1 MDEYYS
7 YGRGVNMSDG
17 TKMVLAKAEKIAQK
31 YLDILSPYCE
41 PGRCVVAGSVCRKK
55 PEIGDLEVV
64 CIPKV
69 VNVIND
75 FEEMFGSLTRE
86 EVHPEFVKIVNSL
99 QKVKGEPTGKYTQR
113 ILPEGINL
121 DLFIANKDNWGYIL
135 AIRIGPDGYS
145 KYLASTWVKQGF
157 RGIDGNLTQNGEIIP
172 VREER
177 DLFRIL
183 GLEYVDPEYRMNI
196 QGIGQ

>member
-1 MDEYYS
+1 
-7 YGRGVNMSDG
+7 MSDG
-17 TKMVLAKAEKIAQK
+17 IKMELHRAEKIANK
-31 YLDILSPYCE
+31 YIEVLSPYCE

-55 PEIGDLEVV
+55 PEVGDLEIV
-64 CIPKV
+64 CIPKLYETYNNELFGESIWATHPGF
-69 VNVIND
+69 VN
-75 FEEMFGSLTRE
+75 
-86 EVHPEFVKIVNSL
+86 EVNKL

-121 DLFIANKDNWGYIL
+121 DLFMANKDNWGYIL

-145 KYLASTWVKQGF
+145 KYLANTWKKNGF
-157 RGIDGNLTQNGEIIP
+157 LGIDGDLTLNGEIIP

-177 DLFRIL
+177 DLFRII